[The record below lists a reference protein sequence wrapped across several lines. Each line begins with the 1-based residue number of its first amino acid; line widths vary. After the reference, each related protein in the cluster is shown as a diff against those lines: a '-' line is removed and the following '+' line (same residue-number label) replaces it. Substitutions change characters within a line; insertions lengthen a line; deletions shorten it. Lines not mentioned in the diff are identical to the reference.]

1 MNTRITDVLHHI
13 RMLFIPY
20 LIILITCL
28 ILKLSFTRESLYFAV
43 NAKHSDLGDTIF
55 PYVTDLGEGFM
66 VITLTLI
73 MLCFSYRKTI
83 LLITSFAVSGILVQ
97 LVKHWFKAPRPVV
110 YFEKE
115 LSTIH
120 FVKNIALMHTNSFPS
135 GHTVTAFSAAV
146 VLSYLAVNKRL
157 GFIYLLL
164 AISVAYSRMYLSQH
178 FFEDVTAGSILGTIS
193 TIMWITWM
201 DGRPFMRSERWNRGL
216 LKRK

>member
-13 RMLFIPY
+13 RMFFIPY

-28 ILKLSFTRESLYFAV
+28 ILKLSFTRESIYFAV
-43 NAKHSDLGDTIF
+43 NAKHSDFGDMLF
-55 PYVTDLGEGFM
+55 PYVTDLGEWFM
-66 VITLTLI
+66 VITVTLI

-83 LLITSFAVSGILVQ
+83 LLITSFAVSGIVVQ
-97 LVKHWFKAPRPVV
+97 LIKHWFKAPRPVV

-115 LSTIH
+115 LNSIH
-120 FVKNIALMHTNSFPS
+120 FVKDIALLHTNSFPS

-157 GFIYLLL
+157 GFIFLLL

-178 FFEDVTAGSILGTIS
+178 FFEDVTAGSIIGTMS

-201 DGRPFMRSERWNRGL
+201 DNRPFMHSQRWNKGL

>member
-13 RMLFIPY
+13 RMFFIPY

-28 ILKLSFTRESLYFAV
+28 ILKLSFTRESIYFAV
-43 NAKHSDLGDTIF
+43 NAKHSDFGDMLF
-55 PYVTDLGEGFM
+55 PYVTDLGEWFM
-66 VITLTLI
+66 VITVTLI

-83 LLITSFAVSGILVQ
+83 LLITSFAVSGIVVQ
-97 LVKHWFKAPRPVV
+97 LIKHWFKAPRPVV

-115 LSTIH
+115 LNSIH
-120 FVKNIALMHTNSFPS
+120 FVKDIALLHTNSFPS

-157 GFIYLLL
+157 GFIFLLL

-178 FFEDVTAGSILGTIS
+178 FFEDVTAGSIIGTMS

-201 DGRPFMRSERWNRGL
+201 DNRPFMHSQRWNKGL
-216 LKRK
+216 VKRK

>member
-13 RMLFIPY
+13 RLFFVPY

-28 ILKLSFTRESLYFAV
+28 ILKLSFTRESIYFAV
-43 NAKHSDLGDTIF
+43 NAEHSDFGDMIF

-66 VITLTLI
+66 VITVTLI

-83 LLITSFAVSGILVQ
+83 LLITSFAVSGIVVQ
-97 LVKHWFKAPRPVV
+97 LIKHWFKAPRPVV
-110 YFEKE
+110 YFEKQ
-115 LSTIH
+115 LNSIH
-120 FVKNIALMHTNSFPS
+120 FVRDIALLHTNSFPS

-164 AISVAYSRMYLSQH
+164 ALSVAYSRMYLSQH
-178 FFEDVTAGSILGTIS
+178 FFEDVTAGSIIGTMS

-201 DGRPFMRSERWNRGL
+201 DSRPFMHSERWSRGL

>member
-13 RMLFIPY
+13 RMFFIPY

-28 ILKLSFTRESLYFAV
+28 ILKLSFTRESIYFAV
-43 NAKHSDLGDTIF
+43 NAKHSDFGDMLF

-66 VITLTLI
+66 VIMVTLI

-83 LLITSFAVSGILVQ
+83 LLITSFAVSGIVVQ
-97 LVKHWFKAPRPVV
+97 LIKHWFKAPRPVV

-115 LSTIH
+115 LNSIH
-120 FVKNIALMHTNSFPS
+120 FVKDIALLHTNSFPS

-178 FFEDVTAGSILGTIS
+178 FFEDVTAGSIIGTMS

-201 DGRPFMRSERWNRGL
+201 DNRPFMHSQRWNKGL